1 MWSGSGGRTGI
12 GPPRSRKVFFESQR
26 YKGPQQPVRF
36 CSTSAK
42 DLERALSI
50 SLASRVASRA
60 RGSPMPPSLA
70 SSPTLAKRPATV
82 GVRGSAG
89 ASVRSP
95 AASPPARFVDGKWTA
110 PRAKRPTAAPLLH
123 SLRGRRS
130 QATGGMA
137 IEYRPAGRMAS

>member
-50 SLASRVASRA
+50 SLASRA
-60 RGSPMPPSLA
+60 RGSPMPLSLA

-82 GVRGSAG
+82 GVRDSAG